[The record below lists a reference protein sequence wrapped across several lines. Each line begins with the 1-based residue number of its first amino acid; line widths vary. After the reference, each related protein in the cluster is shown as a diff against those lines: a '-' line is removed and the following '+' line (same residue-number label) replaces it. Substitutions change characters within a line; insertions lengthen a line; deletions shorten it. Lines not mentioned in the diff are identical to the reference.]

1 MKKHICNSCG
11 CAIAPGG
18 LFYRCR
24 TEIISG
30 FDNYIPDDEVDGEQ
44 LVREA
49 CANMTGRS
57 PEELS
62 AQVYEEISFILCPV
76 CRQKIRKQLLAL
88 KADWSKQDKI
98 LLFPPRP

>member
-1 MKKHICNSCG
+1 MKKHICNNCG
-11 CAIAPGG
+11 CRIQPGG
-18 LFYRCR
+18 LLYNCR

-30 FDNYIPDDEVDGEQ
+30 FDNYIPDAEEDGDE
-44 LVREA
+44 LIREA

-88 KADWSKQDKI
+88 QVNRLKKDKI
-98 LLFPPRP
+98 LLFPPRV